1 MEAKQ
6 TNKSIMTIRTV
17 LCLAGLDI
25 TKRIK
30 LVRHKDSRD
39 AITINGETVVGD
51 PYDWYL
57 NDRPN
62 PR

>member
-17 LCLAGLDI
+17 LGLAGLDI

-39 AITINGETVVGD
+39 VRVETLWKNKLGRSVCL
-51 PYDWYL
+51 L
-57 NDRPN
+57 NRN
-62 PR
+62 